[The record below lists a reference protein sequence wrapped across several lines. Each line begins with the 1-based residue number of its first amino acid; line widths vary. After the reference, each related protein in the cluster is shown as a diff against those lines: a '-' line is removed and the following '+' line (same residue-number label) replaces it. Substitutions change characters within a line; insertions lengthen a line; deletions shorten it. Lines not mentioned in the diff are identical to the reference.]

1 MNTSAYFPEGKR
13 YLCRMRFGNGI
24 RLIGAYS
31 LLMKRVFVK
40 PEKGRIFWRYFFIE
54 LDKLCIK
61 TIPLIMIISLA
72 VGAVLVIQTASNLES
87 PFIPKMYVGYM
98 VRESLVLEFCSTLIA
113 LILAGK
119 VGSNISSEL
128 GSMRITEQIDAM
140 EMMGV
145 DSANFLILPKIAAA
159 TLFNPLMMLIS
170 FIFGLIGGWLMV
182 MASGLITVD
191 QYVDG
196 LQFALNLYFIVYS
209 MVKMAVFSM
218 IITSVSSFYG
228 YYATNGSL
236 GVGRSST
243 RAIVVCSFM
252 ILIMN
257 LVITNLML

>member
-1 MNTSAYFPEGKR
+1 MK
-13 YLCRMRFGNGI
+13 FGNGI
-24 RLIGAYS
+24 RLVGAYC
-31 LLMKRVFVK
+31 LLMRRVFVR
-40 PEKGRIFWRYFFIE
+40 PEKGSIFWRYFFIE

-61 TIPLIMIISLA
+61 TIPLIMIISVA
-72 VGAVLVIQTASNLES
+72 VGAVLVVQTASNIES

-98 VRESLVLEFCSTLIA
+98 VRESLILEFCSTLMA

-140 EMMGV
+140 EMMGIN
-145 DSANFLILPKIAAA
+145 SANFLILPKISAA

-170 FIFGLIGGWLMV
+170 FVCGLVGGWLMV
-182 MASGLITVD
+182 VSSGMITIE
-191 QYVDG
+191 QYVTG
-196 LQFALNLYFIVYS
+196 LQFAFKPYFIVYS
-209 MVKMAVFSM
+209 MVKMAVFSV

-243 RAIVVCSFM
+243 RAIVVCSFL
-252 ILIMN
+252 ILITN
-257 LVITNLML
+257 LLITNLML